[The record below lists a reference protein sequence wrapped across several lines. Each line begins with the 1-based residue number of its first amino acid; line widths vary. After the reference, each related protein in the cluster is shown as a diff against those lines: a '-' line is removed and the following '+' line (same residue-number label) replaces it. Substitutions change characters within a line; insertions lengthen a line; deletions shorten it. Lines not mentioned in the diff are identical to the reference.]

1 MYLYPFSARKMAN
14 NTPMAVNNEV
24 IALEGGG
31 GAADPIITS
40 ISEVPPIGEE
50 AEEDEGGLEDSNR
63 QDEMGVR
70 HCFYDFCKQTI
81 LHGWHYLAD
90 LEQEPTPASPSF
102 VTFTPVSSPNTALP
116 GEK

>member
-1 MYLYPFSARKMAN
+1 MAN

-31 GAADPIITS
+31 GADPIITS

-50 AEEDEGGLEDSNR
+50 EEDEGGLESRDSSS

-90 LEQEPTPASPSF
+90 LDQEATPAAASPSF

-116 GEK
+116 GEIY